1 MIRRPPRSTRTDTL
15 CPYTTLFRSEEY
27 EPLLVLT
34 PTHRTRAPEIA
45 ELVDAQISAPVLIV
59 LPKWQTKAV
68 PGQTQKPG
76 WVSVGFPARP
86 PVAMLPP
93 APFGQVAID
102 AAPGKNQQ
110 MPDTIAGPTFPARLP
125 ANCQPISGHKLQRH
139 FSG

>member
-59 LPKWQTKAV
+59 LPKWQTMAV
-68 PGQTQKPG
+68 PGHTQKQG

-86 PVAMLPP
+86 PVPMLPP
-93 APFGQVAID
+93 AHFGQVAIA
-102 AAPGKNQQ
+102 AAPGTPQQ
-110 MPDTIAGPTFPARLP
+110 VPSRLP
-125 ANCQPISGHKLQRH
+125 GNRFHA
-139 FSG
+139 